1 MMVKLKSLSKRIHM
15 DDTLSFDKAY
25 QRLEEILEIF
35 NSEQLPLEQ
44 ALKIYEEADR
54 LIGLCSEKLSTAE
67 QKVQM
72 LIKNRT
78 PSDQPILEDFNPS
91 QEQYLKR
98 NL

>member
-1 MMVKLKSLSKRIHM
+1 M

-44 ALKIYEEADR
+44 ALKVYEEADR
-54 LIGLCSEKLSTAE
+54 LISLCSEKLSSAE

-72 LIKNRT
+72 LIKNRN
-78 PSDQPILEDFNPS
+78 PSEQPVLEDFNPS

-98 NL
+98 NLPV

>member
-1 MMVKLKSLSKRIHM
+1 M

-44 ALKIYEEADR
+44 ALKVYEEADR
-54 LIGLCSEKLSTAE
+54 LIGLCSEKLSSAE

-72 LIKNRT
+72 LIKNRAPT
-78 PSDQPILEDFNPS
+78 EQPVLEDFNPS

-98 NL
+98 NLPA